1 LEEVRALATTGYP
14 PPARIIS
21 AMLNSIF
28 LDALEGDAE
37 RLQRI
42 NRLLESL
49 PPDAPNTDG
58 LRPIDLFVIRPSRDL
73 ASLAE
78 RHQGRLPRS
87 LRFILRGLGIHRT
100 RGAELLSYLI
110 FEAPYI
116 SRVMELGYEDALTRW
131 DELERF
137 FEDAS
142 SSGA

>member
-1 LEEVRALATTGYP
+1 
-14 PPARIIS
+14 
-21 AMLNSIF
+21 MLNSIF

-49 PPDAPNTDG
+49 PPAATSTDG
-58 LRPIDLFVIRPSRDL
+58 LKPIDLFVIRPSRDL
-73 ASLAE
+73 STLAE
-78 RHQGRLPRS
+78 PHKGRLPRS

-116 SRVMELGYEDALTRW
+116 GSVMELGYEDALSQR
-131 DELERF
+131 DEIERF
-137 FEDAS
+137 FSD
-142 SSGA
+142 GG